1 MTRPFNT
8 TAHTIILTQWEDY
21 SREKGL
27 TIYEF
32 YVKTLVKWSGKEDNY
47 NV

>member
-1 MTRPFNT
+1 MTRAFNI
-8 TAHTIILTQWEDY
+8 TAHTLILTQWEDY

-47 NV
+47 YV

>member
-1 MTRPFNT
+1 MNDCDTINT
-8 TAHTIILTQWEDY
+8 MGGLFK
-21 SREKGL
+21 RKGL